1 MYRYDDTI
9 TCEWNPRA
17 DELEQRID
25 DAAAFLQKVINAV
38 YSDAEFNADE
48 FHDNLEECAFYLG
61 LKVPAKDLHIARAL

>member
-38 YSDAEFNADE
+38 YS
-48 FHDNLEECAFYLG
+48 LG
-61 LKVPAKDLHIARAL
+61 LQARSPRDM